1 VRDLLTA
8 LGTERRTVL
17 VVEDLHW
24 SDLATRDLLTFLVRA
39 VPPGVAVV
47 LTSRLGE
54 LAVGDPLLDWLADV
68 SRLPTVET
76 VALSALPP
84 EESLALVAA
93 LAGPAPADSL
103 VDDVLQRGQGSP
115 FFIEQLVAAARAAA
129 PAGASDEVPA
139 GIGRLLG
146 NRLRSVSGPASEVAA
161 ALAVAGRPLSE
172 PELAACIGAA
182 DVAPA
187 LRELVDARLVAAA
200 EAGRYRLRHAL
211 LEDTVR
217 SMLLASQRA
226 RLHAAAGA
234 VLAARGTESAAE
246 VAVHFAHAGDL
257 PREAHWSVAAARQA
271 EAMFAWAEA
280 SAAWRRVWQ
289 LWSALSEGE
298 RPDVD
303 LAEAVVGCVKAAAR
317 EDLTSDRSDS
327 FLELAR
333 EALADDRIIGD
344 DYATARL
351 LDTYARRLVRTDKA
365 AGTAAMERAVALFE
379 RVGRPSVE
387 HARAIGFLVMNRIW
401 DGSATGR
408 EDDELARAVAIA
420 EECGDLDV
428 VLNLTADQ
436 GLQLWE
442 AGRVEDA
449 LAVLAQALARAVER
463 DAWGNAVAP
472 SATHCYLWL
481 LRLRDGV
488 DAGRAGIAL
497 ALRAGERGSLGF
509 FSVVTDTAEC
519 LVLLGEIDAATA
531 LVDEYQLPELTV
543 NGYLLH
549 LYRAELDVLSGDYA
563 AAIRA
568 VERLDEF
575 DFSSEFLWLWL
586 AEIGA
591 AADLWRGRAQSAR
604 DRVGKVM
611 GRIGASRR
619 AVRAGRMMAFG
630 AWAAADL
637 ADADLALD
645 REELAQQLHDWADA
659 AECFGGHPGRVMGVA
674 YGATFEAELARLRR
688 TGEEAAWRVAR
699 DMWASHDVPHHAA
712 YAGWRLAERLVA
724 HGRRKEAET
733 ELAAAYAAA
742 ERHVPLRQEIEGLAQ
757 RARLALPVS
766 SQGASVE
773 KEPAD
778 HANRGLTSRE
788 IDVLRLLG
796 TGATNAEIGRRL
808 YMSPKTASVHVSA
821 IIRKLGVNGR
831 VQAATVAE
839 RMGLLVDESGG
850 NGDS

>member
-1 VRDLLTA
+1 
-8 LGTERRTVL
+8 
-17 VVEDLHW
+17 
-24 SDLATRDLLTFLVRA
+24 
-39 VPPGVAVV
+39 
-47 LTSRLGE
+47 
-54 LAVGDPLLDWLADV
+54 LDWLSTTTRLPGIEAVDLAPLPQDDVADLVASLLAEAPTAVFVADV
-68 SRLPTVET
+68 VR
-76 VALSALPP
+76 
-84 EESLALVAA
+84 
-93 LAGPAPADSL
+93 
-103 VDDVLQRGQGSP
+103 RGEGSP
-115 FFIEQLVAAARAAA
+115 FFTEQLVAAARDLA
-129 PAGASDEVPA
+129 PPLEVPA
-139 GIGRLLG
+139 GVPAGVAQMLLG
-146 NRLRSVSGPASEVAA
+146 RVRSVTGAGADVAA
-161 ALAVAGRPLSE
+161 ALAVAARPLTE
-172 PELAACIGAA
+172 AELAACVGPGVDVAVGLRTLLDA
-182 DVAPA
+182 HLVAPA
-187 LRELVDARLVAAA
+187 EHD
-200 EAGRYRLRHAL
+200 GYRLRHAL

-217 SMLLASQRA
+217 GTLLGSQRA
-226 RLHAAAGA
+226 VLHAGVAG
-234 VLAARGTESAAE
+234 VLAARAGEAPGE
-246 VAVHFAHAGDL
+246 VVAHWRRAGR
-257 PREAHWSVAAARQA
+257 PVEEATWSVAAARHA
-271 EAMFAWAEA
+271 EGVFAWPEA

-289 LWSALSEGE
+289 LWSTLSEGE

-317 EDLTSDRSDS
+317 EDLASDRSDS

-333 EALADDRIIGD
+333 EALADERIIGD

-365 AGTAAMERAVALFE
+365 AGTAALERAVALFE
-379 RVGRPSVE
+379 RVGRPSVQ

-401 DGSATGR
+401 DGSAIGA

-463 DAWGNAVAP
+463 DAPGNGAVAT
-472 SATHCYLWL
+472 SATDCYLWL

-509 FSVVTDTAEC
+509 FSAVTDTAEC

-568 VERLDEF
+568 VERLGEF
-575 DFSSEFLWLWL
+575 DYSSEYFWLWL

-611 GRIGASRR
+611 DRIGSSRR

-645 REELAQQLHDWADA
+645 REGLAQQLHDWADA
-659 AECFGGHPGRVMGVA
+659 AECFGGHPGRVMGAA
-674 YGATFEAELARLRR
+674 YGATFDGEIARLRR
-688 TGEEAAWRVAR
+688 TGEVTAWRAAK

-712 YAGWRLAERLVA
+712 YASWRLAGRLLA
-724 HGRRKEAET
+724 DGRRRDAES
-733 ELAAAYAAA
+733 ELASAYLAA
-742 ERHVPLRQEIEGLAQ
+742 ENHVPLRREIEGLAR
-757 RARLALPVS
+757 RARLALPDTD
-766 SQGASVE
+766 QAA
-773 KEPAD
+773 PAEEAELTRD
-778 HANRGLTSRE
+778 ATRGLTPRE
-788 IDVLRLLG
+788 LDVLRLLG
-796 TGATNAEIGRRL
+796 SGATNAEIGRKL
-808 YMSPKTASVHVSA
+808 YMSPKTASVHVTA
-821 IIRKLGVNGR
+821 ILRKLGVNGR
-831 VQAATVAE
+831 VQAATVAD
-839 RMGLLVDESGG
+839 RMGLLGSDADGSHAP
-850 NGDS
+850 